1 MSDSSE
7 ATNVSSQ
14 TQQSAASPQQQQ
26 QCGNNS
32 TSNGASSTAAS
43 VPLVFRPGCP
53 PEGAGAQLQGPPLP
67 GAQTQLQCSAAA
79 AASSSTSIQHQMPQP
94 PPPLPPPHHAP
105 GYPQPPHHH
114 HQHHHH
120 RGGGH
125 HPHYN
130 PNHHHQHHH
139 HQYPGAVGKR
149 GGRRGGAS
157 QHHHYQ
163 QQQRQFSSGQPYP
176 GAGHRG
182 GHRQSQQQFGSGGG
196 GANGAS
202 SQFVAHLTPEE
213 VSAGL
218 ASGELITGQVRI
230 SQRNF
235 EEAFVS
241 HPNGDSDILITSL
254 IDRNRALNDDE
265 VALRIK
271 PVASWRV
278 IGLDPSSAA
287 GLDIEST
294 PSKFGQQQ
302 QPPTVESVLASGQAT
317 FAALFP
323 GVVYPDSRGDD
334 DGEGEGDNGEE
345 SAIAAILK
353 SNADPCQPLPVD
365 KVQRIGQVVAIVRQL
380 ANRRFVGYVKP
391 GNSSNQPM
399 VLFAPLD
406 SRQPRCLVPRSD
418 LPPMFASRPG
428 DFERTLFVAEL
439 ANDWRPECRM
449 PQVRISRQLGNRAA
463 GRIDLELETRVI
475 LEHHSID
482 AEDFEPDTLAEVAEI
497 SADIDSEEVA
507 RRRDFRDPSRYC
519 VFTVDPETARDL
531 DDAVHFRE
539 LDDGSGDCEVGVH
552 IADVSH
558 YVRPGSKVDAV
569 ARARATTTYLVQ
581 RAYPMLPRRL
591 CEQLCSLNPREDKLA
606 FSVVW
611 RIDPNSCEVKSTWF
625 GKSIIRSCCQLSY
638 QHAQHFIEGHS
649 DMREPQEVDLGG
661 DAQMADAAGQ
671 KESGSNTTEEV
682 ALMSDLRRASAR
694 VEAPHTVQSVAD
706 SVRAMHSLAVKL
718 RRQRFS
724 DGALRIDQPRLT
736 FRLAEAPTDGADA
749 GASAPPI
756 AFSVYELRDS
766 NRMIEE
772 FMLLA
777 NCSVAHKLRDSQPD
791 LAFLRRHMPP
801 SERALQALKKTSS
814 ALGVQLDV
822 GSSGTLQASLGQAAQ
837 VLDSEQHLCL
847 LSLCAKQMQLAKYF
861 CIGSAKHP
869 DLWRHYALN
878 VPLYTHF
885 TSPIRRYA
893 DVVVHRQLCA
903 AVCSD
908 SGLELDQ
915 SIVQLAETVES
926 LTDQAQV
933 CNKKKKDAKEA
944 GERSIDLHY
953 AAFVIA
959 NGPLDEVGVVIGVL
973 DKAMDVLLTR
983 CGLVRRLYMD
993 QQAPMLRKSH
1003 EFRAGAVQGCGQ
1015 LSLHFN
1021 GCHSASH
1028 HLTLCPMSTIE
1039 VVVSSCLSKDDP
1051 MRLKLLLKPP
1061 SCDLCDDTPVGTGC

>member
-1 MSDSSE
+1 
-7 ATNVSSQ
+7 
-14 TQQSAASPQQQQ
+14 
-26 QCGNNS
+26 
-32 TSNGASSTAAS
+32 
-43 VPLVFRPGCP
+43 
-53 PEGAGAQLQGPPLP
+53 
-67 GAQTQLQCSAAA
+67 
-79 AASSSTSIQHQMPQP
+79 
-94 PPPLPPPHHAP
+94 
-105 GYPQPPHHH
+105 
-114 HQHHHH
+114 
-120 RGGGH
+120 
-125 HPHYN
+125 
-130 PNHHHQHHH
+130 
-139 HQYPGAVGKR
+139 
-149 GGRRGGAS
+149 
-157 QHHHYQ
+157 
-163 QQQRQFSSGQPYP
+163 
-176 GAGHRG
+176 
-182 GHRQSQQQFGSGGG
+182 
-196 GANGAS
+196 
-202 SQFVAHLTPEE
+202 E

-265 VALRIK
+265 
-271 PVASWRV
+271 
-278 IGLDPSSAA
+278 
-287 GLDIEST
+287 
-294 PSKFGQQQ
+294 FGQQQ
-302 QPPTVESVLASGQAT
+302 QPPTVESVLANGQAT

-558 YVRPGSKVDAV
+558 YVRPGSKVDAL

-814 ALGVQLDV
+814 ALGVQLD
-822 GSSGTLQASLGQAAQ
+822 AAQ

>member
-1 MSDSSE
+1 
-7 ATNVSSQ
+7 
-14 TQQSAASPQQQQ
+14 ASPQQQQ

-67 GAQTQLQCSAAA
+67 GAQTQL
-79 AASSSTSIQHQMPQP
+79 H
-94 PPPLPPPHHAP
+94 
-105 GYPQPPHHH
+105 
-114 HQHHHH
+114 
-120 RGGGH
+120 
-125 HPHYN
+125 
-130 PNHHHQHHH
+130 
-139 HQYPGAVGKR
+139 
-149 GGRRGGAS
+149 
-157 QHHHYQ
+157 
-163 QQQRQFSSGQPYP
+163 
-176 GAGHRG
+176 
-182 GHRQSQQQFGSGGG
+182 GGG

-271 PVASWRV
+271 P
-278 IGLDPSSAA
+278 
-287 GLDIEST
+287 
-294 PSKFGQQQ
+294 FGQQQ

-531 DDAVHFRE
+531 DDA
-539 LDDGSGDCEVGVH
+539 VGVH

-822 GSSGTLQASLGQAAQ
+822 
-837 VLDSEQHLCL
+837 LDSEQHLCL